1 MSTEPGRVEILALA
15 GLPEVRLGDDL
26 AAMIGDAL
34 EATPGALPIEA
45 GDVLVVTQKVV
56 SKAEGAVV
64 DLRTVEPRPEA
75 VAWAARWERDAR
87 AIEVVLREAR
97 RIVRMEHGV
106 LITETPQGF
115 VCANGGVDASNVGPA
130 SGDLVTLLPVDPD
143 ASAAR
148 VREALRARLGTDV
161 AVVIS
166 DSFGRPWR
174 WGIVDVALGVA
185 GLHPLEDLRGVAD
198 ADGRVM
204 KTTVRAVADELA
216 SAAELALGK
225 TAGRPVALVR
235 GANPPL
241 GEDTIAT
248 ALMPAETD
256 LFR

>member
-1 MSTEPGRVEILALA
+1 MPTEPGHVEVIALA
-15 GLPEVRLGDDL
+15 GLPEVRRGDDL
-26 AAMIGDAL
+26 AALVGDAL
-34 EATPGALPIEA
+34 GATPGALPLER
-45 GDVLVVTQKVV
+45 GDVLVVTQKIV

-75 VAWAARWERDAR
+75 VDWAERWDRDPR

-97 RIVRMEHGV
+97 RVVRMEHGV

-130 SGDLVTLLPVDPD
+130 SGDLVTLLPTDPD

-148 VREALRARLGTDV
+148 IRSALVDRFGVPV
-161 AVVIS
+161 AVVVS

-185 GLHPLEDLRGVAD
+185 GIHPLDDLRGVPD
-198 ADGRVM
+198 ADGREM

-241 GEDTIAT
+241 GEDTIAP
-248 ALMPAETD
+248 ALIPAEMD